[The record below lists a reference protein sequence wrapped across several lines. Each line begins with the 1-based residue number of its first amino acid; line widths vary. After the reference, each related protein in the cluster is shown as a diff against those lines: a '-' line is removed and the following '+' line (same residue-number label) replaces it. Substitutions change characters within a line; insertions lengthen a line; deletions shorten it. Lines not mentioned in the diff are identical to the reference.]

1 MARLTLT
8 TFLTLDGV
16 MQAPGGPEED
26 RAGGFPYGGWLAP
39 FFDPDTDRFIG
50 EVFERAQAFLLGRRT
65 YEIFAGFWPGIT
77 DPADAVAARLNGLPK
92 YVATHTLTDP
102 RWQHTTL
109 LGGDVPA
116 EVARLK
122 ERLDGDGELQI
133 HGSGAL
139 ARTLMGHDLIDEYHL
154 LVAPVALGAGIRLF
168 PEGGPPTAFE
178 LTASRVTASGTALL
192 SYRPTGRPAF
202 GDFTRA

>member
-8 TFLTLDGV
+8 TFVTLDGV
-16 MQAPGGPEED
+16 MQAPGSPEED
-26 RAGGFPYGGWLAP
+26 RAGGFPHGGWLAP
-39 FFDPDTDRFIG
+39 FLDADTDRFVD
-50 EVFERAQAFLLGRRT
+50 EVFERPQAFLLGRRT
-65 YEIFAGFWPGIT
+65 YEIYASYWPGVT
-77 DPADAVAARLNGLPK
+77 DPADGVAAKLNGLPK

-102 RWQHTTL
+102 RWANTTL

-139 ARTLMGHDLIDEYHL
+139 ARTLMGHGLIDEYHL
-154 LVAPVALGAGIRLF
+154 VVAPVALGAGIRLF
-168 PEGGPPTAFE
+168 PEGGPPTAFA
-178 LTASRVTASGTALL
+178 LTAARITASGAALL
-192 SYRPTGRPAF
+192 SYRPAEPAAF
-202 GDFTRA
+202 GDFSRS